1 MRLAWQARARFA
13 KVNAIYAV
21 GREAVTDW
29 CRRYCSSQAWTASAM
44 TSVAIVL
51 ALGSA
56 FCFGA
61 ALLLTQFGLRGLSP
75 LSGAAISIPA
85 STLLLICAAPLAMAD
100 GHVSWGAVPIFAA
113 VGLVFPGVVT
123 LLTFEANRLLG
134 PVITGTLGNLTP
146 LFAVALAVVMLGEP
160 LRPASLGGLLLIV
173 VGVVI
178 MTSSGPAET
187 ARWRSWYLLLPL
199 TGAAIRGFV
208 QPAVKLG
215 LEIWP
220 SPFGAALT
228 SYIVS
233 SAIVIAATRWG
244 TGSFAPRAS
253 TRSRLWFAG
262 VGVCNGLA
270 VLLMYAALAN
280 GPVTLV
286 SPLVAVYPLVTVAGS
301 MFLFGRTHGG
311 PRLALAVMLTVLGVA
326 LLIAG

>member
-1 MRLAWQARARFA
+1 
-13 KVNAIYAV
+13 
-21 GREAVTDW
+21 
-29 CRRYCSSQAWTASAM
+29 M
-44 TSVAIVL
+44 TSAAIIL

-75 LSGAAISIPA
+75 LSGAAISIPVA
-85 STLLLICAAPLAMAD
+85 TLLLVCAAPLALAD
-100 GHVSWGAVPIFAA
+100 GHVSWAAVPIFAA

-160 LRPASLGGLLLIV
+160 LRPGPLGGLLVIV
-173 VGVVI
+173 AGVVI
-178 MTSSGPAET
+178 MTSSGGAET
-187 ARWRSWYLLLPL
+187 ACWRSWYLLLPL

-208 QPAVKLG
+208 QPAIKLG

-228 SYIVS
+228 GYLVS
-233 SAIVIAATRWG
+233 SVIVITASRWRTGRFAA
-244 TGSFAPRAS
+244 SAP

-262 VGVCNGLA
+262 VGLCNGLA

-286 SPLVAVYPLVTVAGS
+286 SPLVAIYPLVMVAGS
-301 MFLFGRTHGG
+301 IFVFGRIDGG
-311 PRLALAVMLTVLGVA
+311 PRLALGVMGTVLGVA

>member
-1 MRLAWQARARFA
+1 
-13 KVNAIYAV
+13 
-21 GREAVTDW
+21 
-29 CRRYCSSQAWTASAM
+29 M
-44 TSVAIVL
+44 TSAAIVL

-56 FCFGA
+56 LCFGV

-75 LSGAAISIPA
+75 LSGAAISIPVA
-85 STLLLICAAPLAMAD
+85 TLLLMCAAPLALAD
-100 GHVSWGAVPIFAA
+100 GRVSWAAVPIFAA
-113 VGLVFPGVVT
+113 VGLVFPGLVT

-134 PVITGTLGNLTP
+134 PVVTGTLGNLTP

-160 LRPASLGGLLLIV
+160 LRPGPLGGLLVIV
-173 VGVVI
+173 AGVVI
-178 MTSSGPAET
+178 MTSSGRAET

-199 TGAAIRGFV
+199 IGAAIRGFV
-208 QPAVKLG
+208 QPAIKLG

-228 SYIVS
+228 GYVVS
-233 SAIVIAATRWG
+233 SVIVIAATRWR
-244 TGSFAPRAS
+244 TGRFAAS
-253 TRSRLWFAG
+253 APIRSRLWFAG
-262 VGVCNGLA
+262 VGLCNGLA

-301 MFLFGRTHGG
+301 ISLFGRIDGG
-311 PRLALAVMLTVLGVA
+311 PWLTLGVMLTVLGVA